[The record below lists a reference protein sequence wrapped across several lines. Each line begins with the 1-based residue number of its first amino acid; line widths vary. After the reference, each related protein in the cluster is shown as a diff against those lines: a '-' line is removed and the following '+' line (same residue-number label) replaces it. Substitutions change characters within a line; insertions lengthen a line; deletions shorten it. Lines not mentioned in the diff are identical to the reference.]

1 VCGVWCVVCGVRCA
15 VCGVWC
21 VVTAP
26 GLSVP
31 SYCAVLHSVYICICI
46 YIYVCVYISLAA
58 RLSRYMYVC
67 VYEYKR
73 IYIYIYIYLP
83 SYRAA
88 PHTAYIYLYMCIYV
102 NTYISLYVYMCI
114 YVGTLLY
121 IKRLTDVVL
130 QTEIHTSHSDTSSIN
145 HLVMRER
152 ANSLNSSVVSRSV
165 SGPSSEYSRQTLFG
179 I

>member
-1 VCGVWCVVCGVRCA
+1 MVCGVWCAVCGVWCVVCGDRSGPLRA
-15 VCGVWC
+15 KLLRRI
-21 VVTAP
+21 TF
-26 GLSVP
+26 
-31 SYCAVLHSVYICICI
+31 SVYMYMYI
-46 YIYVCVYISLAA
+46 YICARIYISHSLDICMCVYIYIS
-58 RLSRYMYVC
+58 V
-67 VYEYKR
+67 
-73 IYIYIYIYLP
+73 YIYIYIYLP